1 MSLKREEKLF
11 NTKKKL
17 QKLFFFYD
25 IRNISQYRLPVI
37 TLMNKQG
44 M

>member
-11 NTKKKL
+11 NTKKL

-44 M
+44 I